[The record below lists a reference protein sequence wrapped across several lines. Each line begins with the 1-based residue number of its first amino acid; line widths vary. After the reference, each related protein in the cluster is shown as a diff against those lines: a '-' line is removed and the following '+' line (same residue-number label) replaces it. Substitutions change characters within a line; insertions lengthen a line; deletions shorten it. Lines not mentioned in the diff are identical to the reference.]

1 MIVVEV
7 LRVITEI
14 VGTVV
19 EAEMVNQDIK
29 HLVIIIKDG
38 ERVENAVVVGKGI
51 DAEVV

>member
-14 VGTVV
+14 AGNVV

-29 HLVIIIKDG
+29 HLVVIIIKDG
-38 ERVENAVVVGKGI
+38 ERV
-51 DAEVV
+51 